1 MENRIMMRVL
11 SKRCNIA
18 IIRNMLGAMLID
30 NNPTITFINELKT
43 IVSEAI
49 TNAIVH
55 GYDNNEDYY
64 IDILVEITNLYIY
77 IEVKDEGCGIEDIN
91 KAKEALYSTKSN
103 EERSGLGF
111 TIMEL
116 FSDELEVIS
125 KVNEGTIIKIRKNW

>member
-1 MENRIMMRVL
+1 MENRIMLRVL
-11 SKRCNIA
+11 SKKCNIA
-18 IIRNMLGAMLID
+18 IVRNMLGAMLID
-30 NNPTITFINELKT
+30 NNPTLTFINELKT
-43 IVSEAI
+43 IVSEAV

-55 GYDNNEDYY
+55 GYENNEDSYV
-64 IDILVEITNLYIY
+64 DILIELSSLCIY
-77 IEVKDEGCGIEDIN
+77 IEVKDEGVGIENIN
-91 KAKEALYSTKSN
+91 KAKEALYSSKAN

>member
-64 IDILVEITNLYIY
+64 IDILIEITNLYIY

>member
-1 MENRIMMRVL
+1 MENRIMLRVL
-11 SKRCNIA
+11 SKKCNIA
-18 IIRNMLGAMLID
+18 IVRNMLGAMLID
-30 NNPTITFINELKT
+30 NNPTLTFINELKT
-43 IVSEAI
+43 IVSEAV

-55 GYDNNEDYY
+55 GYENNEDSYV
-64 IDILVEITNLYIY
+64 DILIELSSLCIY
-77 IEVKDEGCGIEDIN
+77 IEVKDEGVGIEDIN
-91 KAKEALYSTKSN
+91 KAKEALYSSKAN

>member
-11 SKRCNIA
+11 SKKCNIA
-18 IIRNMLGAMLID
+18 IVRNMLGAMLID
-30 NNPTITFINELKT
+30 NNPTLTFINELKT
-43 IVSEAI
+43 IVSEAV

-55 GYDNNEDYY
+55 GYEDNEDSYV
-64 IDILVEITNLYIY
+64 DILVELSSLCIY
-77 IEVKDEGCGIEDIN
+77 IEVKDEGVGIEDIN
-91 KAKEALYSTKSN
+91 KAKEALYSSKAN

>member
-1 MENRIMMRVL
+1 MGNRIMMRVL

-64 IDILVEITNLYIY
+64 IDILIEITNLYIY